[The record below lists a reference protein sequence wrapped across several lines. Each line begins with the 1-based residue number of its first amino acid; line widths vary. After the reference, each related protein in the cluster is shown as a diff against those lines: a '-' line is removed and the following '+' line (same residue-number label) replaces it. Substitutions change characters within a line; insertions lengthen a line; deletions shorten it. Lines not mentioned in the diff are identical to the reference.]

1 MQKKYKS
8 CAFQYYNGTKTVC
21 DKTELTLQQAKDLFN
36 DYYADIVRRVKAGH
50 EIECAIWVDM
60 QDAFDYDKTLIWLQN
75 PSVDNSG
82 TLYEESKTYFTK
94 F

>member
-1 MQKKYKS
+1 MSNKKN

-21 DKTELTLQQAKDLFN
+21 DKTELTLQEAKDLFN
-36 DYYADIVRRVKAGH
+36 DYYADMVRQITHCYK
-50 EIECAIWVDM
+50 IECVIWIDM
-60 QDAFDYDKTLIWLQN
+60 KDTFDYDKSLIWLQN

>member
-1 MQKKYKS
+1 MKNKRN
-8 CAFQYYNGTKTVC
+8 CAFQYYNGKKVVC
-21 DKTELTLQQAKDLFN
+21 DKTELTLQEAKSLFN
-36 DYYADIVRRVKAGH
+36 EYYSDMVRQVNIGH
-50 EIECAIWVDM
+50 EIECVIWIDM
-60 QDAFDYDKTLIWLQN
+60 KDTFDYDKSLIWLQN